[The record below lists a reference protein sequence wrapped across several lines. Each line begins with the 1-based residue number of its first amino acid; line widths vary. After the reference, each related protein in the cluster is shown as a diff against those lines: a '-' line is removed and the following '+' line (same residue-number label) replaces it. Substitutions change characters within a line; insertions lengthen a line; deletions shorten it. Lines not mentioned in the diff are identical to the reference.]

1 MEHYYLSVSISATEL
16 ASYAPRY
23 PCLRCAWIKMHVKD
37 LPYQS
42 FPTIF
47 SSIDSFTKKAIS
59 AYFDTYKTLPDW
71 LSDLGEVHS
80 SIKPPGWRKFY
91 RVDEETGISVRG
103 EADAIFKLNDG
114 AYLIADYKTSK
125 YNPERTYA
133 LEAYEVQL
141 NAYAWIAESSDL
153 SPVNKLVLIFM
164 EPNSSSE
171 YAECSD
177 SLSSQGLDLGFTA
190 RIVSVQRRPEKL
202 IPPLLEKV
210 RLVSEMKMPPSPR
223 SRCRECRNLDNLIVK
238 IATGI
243 E

>member
-1 MEHYYLSVSISATEL
+1 MSVSISATEL
-16 ASYAPRY
+16 ANYAPRY
-23 PCLRCAWIKMHVKD
+23 PCLRCAWIKMKVKD

-47 SSIDSFTKKAIS
+47 SSIDSFTKNAIT
-59 AYFDTYKTLPDW
+59 AYFDTYKRLPDW
-71 LSDLGEVHS
+71 LSDLGEIHS

-103 EADAIFKLNDG
+103 EADAIFEMDDG
-114 AYLIADYKTSK
+114 AHLIADYKTSK

-141 NAYAWIAESSDL
+141 NAYAWIAESAGF

-164 EPNSSSE
+164 EPNSSRE
-171 YAECSD
+171 FAENSD
-177 SLSSQGLDLGFTA
+177 SFSSQGLNLGFVA
-190 RIVSVQRRPEKL
+190 KIVPVKRHPENL

-210 RLVSEMKMPPSPR
+210 RLVSEMKMPPAPR
-223 SRCRECRNLDNLIVK
+223 GRCRECRNLDTLIVRL
-238 IATGI
+238 ATGI
-243 E
+243 N